1 MKITA
6 AIALL
11 LAMTAPTIAQDS
23 VLYRGGPIVTM
34 DVDTPIT
41 VEAVVTKGDRIAF
54 VGDEAGARAAAG
66 KDATIHDLHGA
77 TMLPGFVDSHSH
89 FSPKLQMASG
99 LGLADRSLPPV
110 TDIAHLQAAPRGC
123 IDARAI
129 QAGGGAVR
137 PE

>member
-11 LAMTAPTIAQDS
+11 LAMTTPAIAQDS

-34 DVDTPIT
+34 DGDTPKT

-66 KDATIHDLHGA
+66 KDATIRIG
-77 TMLPGFVDSHSH
+77 
-89 FSPKLQMASG
+89 
-99 LGLADRSLPPV
+99 SLV
-110 TDIAHLQAAPRGC
+110 G
-123 IDARAI
+123 AI
-129 QAGGGAVR
+129 QRRGDVR
-137 PE
+137 SEEHPSALQSLKSN